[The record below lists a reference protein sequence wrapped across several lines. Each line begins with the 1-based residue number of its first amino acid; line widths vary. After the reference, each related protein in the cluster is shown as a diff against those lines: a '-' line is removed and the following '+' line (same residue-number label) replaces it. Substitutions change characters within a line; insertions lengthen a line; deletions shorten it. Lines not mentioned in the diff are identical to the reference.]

1 MKKTVVV
8 LMALFM
14 GLTVMAQKK
23 EGQMRKMHDTFKDM
37 SPEQVA
43 TLKSKKMALHL
54 DLSESQTQQI
64 KALEKERITEMRAQH
79 EARKAQKEKGEA
91 QDADTRFKMMEARL
105 DQQLAH
111 QKQMKQILN
120 AEQYEQWKKMRH
132 KKEAMVKRS
141 QKKKKMHKRMK
152 NGERK

>member
-23 EGQMRKMHDTFKDM
+23 EGQMRKKPDTFKDM
-37 SPEQVA
+37 SPTQIA

-54 DLSESQTQQI
+54 DLSESQTQQV
-64 KALEKERITEMRAQH
+64 KTLEIERITQMRTQH
-79 EARKAQKEKGEA
+79 EARKAQKKKGEA
-91 QDADTRFKMMEARL
+91 MDADTRFTMMEARL

-120 AEQYEQWKKMRH
+120 AEQYGQWKKMRQT
-132 KKEAMVKRS
+132 KEALVKRG
-141 QKKKKMHKRMK
+141 QKKKKMHNGMK
-152 NGERK
+152 HGERK